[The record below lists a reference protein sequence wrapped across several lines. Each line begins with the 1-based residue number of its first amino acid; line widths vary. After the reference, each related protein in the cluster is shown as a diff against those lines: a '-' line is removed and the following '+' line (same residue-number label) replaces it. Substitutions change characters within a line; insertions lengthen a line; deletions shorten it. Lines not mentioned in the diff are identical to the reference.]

1 MKVILI
7 HRESGYQETGELKW
21 KTRDCYVVHKPD
33 GTDALYPFWEWE
45 CEEVKNHGSM

>member
-7 HRESGYQETGELKW
+7 HRESGYHETGVLKW

-33 GTDALYPFWEWE
+33 GTDALYPFREWE